1 MEPEKLYFDFDEIKH
16 LSDILAQRIAA
27 DCADLSQ
34 ATLVA
39 VSRGGLIPAQLI
51 AYKLN
56 IRDIRVMKLI
66 SYDEDNVR
74 QEIKDISTDRLFDG
88 ADVYFIDDL
97 ADSGATVRYIRKK
110 FPTARLCC
118 LLEKTCCL
126 KHPDIT
132 AREGIKENTW
142 IIFPWD

>member
-1 MEPEKLYFDFDEIKH
+1 MEPEKLYLNFDEIKH
-16 LSDILAQRIAA
+16 LSDILAQKIAA

-66 SYDEDNVR
+66 SYDEDNTR
-74 QEIKDISTDRLFDG
+74 QEIKDISTDRLFDV

-110 FPTARLCC
+110 FPTARLCS
-118 LLEKTCCL
+118 LLEKTCCN

-142 IIFPWD
+142 VIFPWD

>member
-1 MEPEKLYFDFDEIKH
+1 MEPEKLYLNFDEIKH
-16 LSDILAQRIAA
+16 LSDILAQKIAA

-118 LLEKTCCL
+118 LLEKTCCN

-132 AREGIKENTW
+132 ACEGIKENTW
-142 IIFPWD
+142 VIFPWD

>member
-1 MEPEKLYFDFDEIKH
+1 MEPEKLYLNFDEIKH
-16 LSDILAQRIAA
+16 LSDILAQKIAA

-66 SYDEDNVR
+66 SYDEDNTR

-110 FPTARLCC
+110 FPTARLCS
-118 LLEKTCCL
+118 LLEKTCCN

-142 IIFPWD
+142 VIFPWD